1 MHSLPYASGAGTTS
15 SKQGKEQKEQ
25 TFTGVLTLDQLAQ
38 SFEQRNSNINTS
50 KAQEL
55 APKILK
61 IVRTKLSQPGRTYAT
76 EREIRNAFGNMPDVS
91 KALRMLV
98 VQQTLCRIGRGGKAD
113 PFRYMFAKD
122 AAS

>member
-1 MHSLPYASGAGTTS
+1 MHSLSHVAGAGIRS
-15 SKQGKEQKEQ
+15 SKQGKDQKEQ
-25 TFTGVLTLDQLAQ
+25 TFTGVPSLDQRAQ
-38 SFEQRNSNINTS
+38 TFQQRNSNNNTS
-50 KAQEL
+50 KAQDI

-61 IVRTKLSQPGRTYAT
+61 IVRTKVSQPGRTYAT

-98 VQQTLCRIGRGGKAD
+98 VQKTLCRIGRGGKAD

-122 AAS
+122 AA